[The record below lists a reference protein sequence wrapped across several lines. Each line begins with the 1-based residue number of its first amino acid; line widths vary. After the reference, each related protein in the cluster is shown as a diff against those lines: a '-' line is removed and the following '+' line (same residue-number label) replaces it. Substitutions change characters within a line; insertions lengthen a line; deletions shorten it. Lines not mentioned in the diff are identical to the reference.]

1 MCGIAG
7 ILSLDP
13 AKSIDP
19 MLQSIEHR
27 GRDDQGQW
35 TSDTIDNF
43 GRRVCFGHRRLSII
57 DTSPGGH
64 EPMVSHDGRY
74 VLTFNGEIF
83 NYRSEE
89 HTSELQSLAYLV
101 CR

>member
-1 MCGIAG
+1 
-7 ILSLDP
+7 
-13 AKSIDP
+13 

-35 TSDTIDNF
+35 HSDPVDAF

-57 DTSPGGH
+57 DTTPGGH
-64 EPMVSHDGRY
+64 EPMFSPDRRY

-83 NYRSEE
+83 NYR
-89 HTSELQSLAYLV
+89 ELRQQLNRLGHQFRTDRKSV
-101 CR
+101 V